1 MARKNALA
9 DVSGRCKGQEV
20 PAIFCKLFTDMVTEH
35 LCFIRRQELNS
46 RGGFSCEG
54 CSMEQR
60 RVDECAYH
68 NSYLRA

>member
-1 MARKNALA
+1 MARKNTLA
-9 DVSGRCKGQEV
+9 DVDGRSKGQEV

-35 LCFIRRQELNS
+35 LCFIRRRELNS

-54 CSMEQR
+54 CSLEQS

-68 NSYLRA
+68 DGSLRA